1 MPLAYPLS
9 FTTCAAR
16 RPESLIAANL
26 FLELGD
32 WAQAKRA
39 VAEENLFQYDN
50 PTSSRKI
57 CTEVVK
63 RLERLSEEE
72 LKALT
77 GVYGDDQVA
86 LLWIAI
92 CRAYPFVY
100 AFSRDVIAARY
111 EDMAGAV
118 TAGAYEAFFDREAEQ
133 HPELESL
140 AETSRK
146 KIRSQVFR
154 MAEECKLLDE
164 SKAITPIIL
173 SPELKRLIGEHRPED
188 LSLFPGRM

>member
-1 MPLAYPLS
+1 MPLDYPLS

-32 WAQAKRA
+32 WAQVKRA
-39 VAEENLFQYDN
+39 VAEQNLFQYDN
-50 PTSSRKI
+50 PKSSRKV

-63 RLERLSEEE
+63 RLEKLSEEE
-72 LKALT
+72 IGALVS
-77 GVYGDDQVA
+77 VYGDDQAA

-100 AFSRDVIAARY
+100 AFSRDVIATRY
-111 EDMAGAV
+111 EDMVGVV
-118 TAGAYEAFFDREAEQ
+118 TAGAYEAFFEREANQ
-133 HPELESL
+133 HSELDLL
-140 AETSRK
+140 AETSKK

-154 MAEECKLLDE
+154 MAEECKLLGKGKE
-164 SKAITPIIL
+164 ILPVSL
-173 SPELKRLIGEHRPED
+173 SPELKKLIGGRRPED